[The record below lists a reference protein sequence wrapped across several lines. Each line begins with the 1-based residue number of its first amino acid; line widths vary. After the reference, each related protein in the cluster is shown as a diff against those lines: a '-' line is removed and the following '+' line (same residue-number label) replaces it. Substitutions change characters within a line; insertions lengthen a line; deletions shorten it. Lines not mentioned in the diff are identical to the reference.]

1 MVKLND
7 LMIRD
12 VGHPVRDPRDLT
24 MVLATIADV
33 TEEVAVAQ
41 LSQMV
46 VDESIVGPATVEGPE
61 VARAVAVKSGTE
73 VEETD
78 EEVDVEAGHLAKTMH
93 RRKKRRVKKH

>member
-1 MVKLND
+1 MVRLND

-24 MVLATIADV
+24 KLLATIADV
-33 TEEVAVAQ
+33 TEKVAVAQ

-46 VDESIVGPATVEGPE
+46 VDESIVSPARVEGLE
-61 VARAVAVKSGTE
+61 VAQAVAVKSDKE
-73 VEETD
+73 VAETD
-78 EEVDVEAGHLAKTMH
+78 KEVDVEAGHLAKTMP

>member
-1 MVKLND
+1 MVRLND

-46 VDESIVGPATVEGPE
+46 ADESIVSTATVEGLE
-61 VARAVAVKSGTE
+61 VAQAVAVKSGIE
-73 VEETD
+73 VAETD
-78 EEVDVEAGHLAKTMH
+78 KEVDVEARHLAKTMH